1 MIFRGSG
8 EGLDMKI
15 GLFRDMF
22 SVHVEQTSV
31 AERLY
36 RFIMSFDEV
45 MSMWHY
51 SQASKLR
58 LT

>member
-1 MIFRGSG
+1 
-8 EGLDMKI
+8 MKI

>member
-1 MIFRGSG
+1 
-8 EGLDMKI
+8 MKI
-15 GLFRDMF
+15 GIFRDIF
-22 SVHVEQTSV
+22 SVRVEQTSV
-31 AERLY
+31 AERIY

-45 MSMWHY
+45 MSVWHY